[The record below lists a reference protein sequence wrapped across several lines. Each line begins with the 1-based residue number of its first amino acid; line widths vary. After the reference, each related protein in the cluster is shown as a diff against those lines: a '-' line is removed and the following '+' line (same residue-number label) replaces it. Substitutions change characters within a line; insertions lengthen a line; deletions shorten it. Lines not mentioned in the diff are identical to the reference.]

1 MVWLGIE
8 SIGADLSMFPD
19 KPNVQ
24 ADKKTPAQAVNAL
37 MDEIDSLLADFD
49 EPKVSKPES
58 DIGKEETMGSPVYD
72 ARDDIS
78 ELISK
83 GSRFGVHSLVTY
95 SSVKMLRQSRFVKL
109 ECFEHKIAFAMSRDD
124 WSNYMERIHY
134 IADLDSI
141 SAVYYDGGSTTHI
154 FRPYLL

>member
-1 MVWLGIE
+1 MPPYSFTLTYI
-8 SIGADLSMFPD
+8 D
-19 KPNVQ
+19 PN
-24 ADKKTPAQAVNAL
+24 
-37 MDEIDSLLADFD
+37 DSL
-49 EPKVSKPES
+49 
-58 DIGKEETMGSPVYD
+58 IYD

-124 WSNYMERIHY
+124 WSNYLERIRY
-134 IADLDSI
+134 ITDLDSI
-141 SAVYYDGGSTTHI
+141 SAVYYDGGSATHI
-154 FRPYLL
+154 FRPYLIG

>member
-1 MVWLGIE
+1 M
-8 SIGADLSMFPD
+8 SMFPN
-19 KPNVQ
+19 KLNIR
-24 ADKKTPAQAVNAL
+24 TENTTINHNAVNDL
-37 MDEIDSLLADFD
+37 MNEIDSLLADFD
-49 EPKVSKPES
+49 EPGISKTDSEIDREES
-58 DIGKEETMGSPVYD
+58 SDSIVYD
-72 ARDDIS
+72 ARDDIC

-83 GSRFGVHSLVTY
+83 GPRFGIHSLVTY

-134 IADLDSI
+134 IADLDNI

-154 FRPYLL
+154 FRPYLLG